1 MNDEK
6 KRLILLV
13 DDNPRNLQVLGNML
27 KEHGYKL
34 AVAESGPE
42 ALEFVEKKQP
52 DLILLDIMMPD
63 MDGFET
69 CRSLKEREE
78 SREIPVIFITA
89 LTETSDKL
97 KAFEVGGVDYI
108 TKPFHHEEVLARVNA
123 HLTIRKLQENL
134 QEQNRMLNHYAE
146 LLEDRNDELLDL
158 NETLDSKNLEMKE
171 KNLQLKEANA
181 SKDKFFSIMAHDLR
195 GPLGSLHEMTKFIV
209 DKVQYQKKTK
219 LVDMLSIQRDAAK
232 NLFALLENLLTWSR
246 LQRGMVEHRPQ
257 HTNVTAIIAWNIS
270 LFSPRADQKNLSLRS
285 MLEEEIPIFADFNMV
300 DTVIRNLISNA
311 LKFTRVGGVIV
322 SATADD
328 DFVEIMIADTG
339 IGMNEEVLSKLFRID
354 SKSKKAGTDGEE
366 GTGLGLILCKEFVEK
381 NGGAIRVESN
391 EGEGSAFTISLP
403 KTDS

>member
-34 AVAESGPE
+34 AVAESGAE
-42 ALEFVEKKQP
+42 ALEFVRKKRP

-69 CRSLKEREE
+69 CASLKKRAE

-89 LTETSDKL
+89 LTETRDKL
-97 KAFEVGGVDYI
+97 KAFEVGGLDYI

-123 HLTIRKLQENL
+123 HLTIRKLQEDL
-134 QEQNRMLNHYAE
+134 QEQNRMLNEYAE
-146 LLEDRNDELLDL
+146 LLEDRNDQLLSV
-158 NETLDSKNLEMKE
+158 NEKLDSKNLELKE
-171 KNLQLKEANA
+171 KNVLLNEVNA

-209 DKVQYQKKTK
+209 DKVQYHKKDK
-219 LVDMLSIQRDAAK
+219 LVDMLSVQRDAAK
-232 NLFALLENLLTWSR
+232 SLFTLLENLLTWSR
-246 LQRGMVEHRPQ
+246 LQRGMIDYRP
-257 HTNVTAIIAWNIS
+257 HTTNVAAIIAMNIN
-270 LFSPRADQKNLSLRS
+270 LFTPRAEQKKIFLRNAIEGE
-285 MLEEEIPIFADFNMV
+285 MPVYADFNMI

-311 LKFTRVGGVIV
+311 LKFTRAGGVNV
-322 SATADD
+322 SVKEEDHSI
-328 DFVEIMIADTG
+328 EIAISDTG
-339 IGMNEEVLSKLFRID
+339 IGMSKKMLSKLFRID
-354 SKSKKAGTDGEE
+354 SKFKMVGTDGEE

-381 NGGAIRVESN
+381 NGGRIRVESE
-391 EGEGSAFTISLP
+391 EGKGATFTVTLP
-403 KTDS
+403 KSNA